1 MYRTPFNFEEIK
13 SDKVGV
19 IASGPCYHY
28 AKEVFGEDASYLK
41 LGFTFPMPDDKIRA
55 FCQKVEKVYIVEEN
69 DPYIEERAVYSSRY
83 RRKSLRFCVCPVHRR
98 NLCEDSL
105 RKV

>member
-1 MYRTPFNFEEIK
+1 MLRRNLELKLAKLKKYSETTPFNFEEIK

-55 FCQKVEKVYIVEEN
+55 FCQKVEKVYIIEEN
-69 DPYIEERAVYSSRY
+69 DPYI
-83 RRKSLRFCVCPVHRR
+83 
-98 NLCEDSL
+98 
-105 RKV
+105 